1 MIVATIVLV
10 SALAILGS
18 AWSSF
23 TREVDARRDLLIGV
37 GSAYSAVVSKPV
49 AEQNASSVNR
59 VLRGLTEV
67 PGVVQADVRLEDGTR
82 LSQLGGGALLLGRDG
97 DPSAM
102 SHLGVWNAQQL
113 HVSVP
118 VRHNGR
124 KVGQLTML
132 ADVSD
137 LRSDIMG
144 NLTLTLTG
152 ALCLLMTALFLAW
165 FLISRLTSP
174 LSRLTAQMAIIASD
188 PGRETAP
195 VKAAGDETGLLAD
208 TFNQMMTVIRE
219 RDQRI
224 ARHMETLE
232 DTVDERTRDLRL
244 ARDAAEAANAAK
256 SDFLATM
263 SHEIRTPMNGM
274 MVMADMLAASDLPV
288 RQRRYA
294 DIISRSG
301 GSLLT
306 IINDILDLSKIE
318 NGKLDLEH
326 IPVSPEQLSLDAV
339 SLFSERAREKGLD
352 LTLCVSPK
360 VPERVIA
367 DPTRLNQVITNLVN
381 NALKFT
387 EDGGV
392 TINLAASDPLEN
404 GAVRLV
410 FAVDDTGVGIPQ
422 DKLPHIFDA
431 FSQADQTTTR
441 RFGGTGLGLAV
452 CKRLVDAM
460 GGRITVKSRVGKG
473 SQFRFDVTVPIEVCA
488 PKTADLPI
496 KATVECDTPLLRRSL
511 VFALN
516 AQGCGLAERPEEASF
531 RIVPSHRAATS
542 RSQVPTVIL
551 ADIGDIYAD
560 QVLADGRADDMLSL
574 PISRSDVRELLKRA
588 ASGRFRGPTAHQEC
602 DEMPALPNLA
612 GLHVLAVDDN
622 AVNREVL
629 REALSGIKVSA
640 DFAENGVEALK
651 ALELGDYD
659 LVLMDGAMPV
669 MDGFEATRRIRV
681 REAEA
686 RLDRVPVIAL
696 TAQVAGTSEADWT
709 EAGADGFV
717 SKPFTIE
724 RLAAVL
730 AGNVDVSAIEPKDL
744 EQQPASGQP
753 LFDAETLAQFE
764 ALGGASKHRVRD
776 TVWTMFVERAPAG
789 LEDLRK
795 AMNGEA
801 STDEC
806 ASLAHALK
814 SMALSAG
821 ASRIAAIAGEMEG
834 QLKAGQTDRASGHLP
849 DLEWAYRDTLTAM
862 EHEMSAAS
870 VGSDQHCLDIQ
881 AT

>member
-10 SALAILGS
+10 SLLAILGS

-23 TREVDARRDLLIGV
+23 SREVDARRGLLIGV
-37 GSAYSAVVSKPV
+37 GSAYSAVVSEPV
-49 AEQNASSVNR
+49 ANQNASSVSR

-67 PGVVQADVRLEDGTR
+67 PGIVQADVRLKDGTR

-102 SHLGVWNAQQL
+102 SHWAVWNAQQL

-118 VRHNGR
+118 VRHNGQQ
-124 KVGQLTML
+124 VGQLTML

-137 LRSDIMG
+137 LRSDILG
-144 NLTLTLTG
+144 DLTLTLTG
-152 ALCLLMTALFLAW
+152 AFGLLATALTLAW
-165 FLISRLTSP
+165 FLISRLTGP
-174 LSRLTAQMAIIASD
+174 LSRLTAQMAVIASD

-208 TFNQMMTVIRE
+208 TFNQMMLVIRE
-219 RDQRI
+219 RDRQI

-232 DTVDERTRDLRL
+232 NTVDERTRDLRL

-274 MVMADMLAASDLPV
+274 MVMADMLVASDLPV

-318 NGKLDLEH
+318 NGKLDLEQ
-326 IPVSPEQLSLDAV
+326 IPLSPEQLALDAV

-360 VPERVIA
+360 VPERVLA

-387 EDGGV
+387 EVGGV
-392 TINLAASDPLEN
+392 TISVAASDPLEN

-410 FAVDDTGVGIPQ
+410 FAVDDTGVGIPE

-460 GGRITVKSRVGKG
+460 GGRVTVNSCVGKG
-473 SQFRFDVTVPIEVCA
+473 SRFHVDVTVPVEACA
-488 PKTADLPI
+488 PKTANLPM

-511 VFALN
+511 VFALK
-516 AQGCGLAERPEEASF
+516 AQGCELAERPEEASF
-531 RIVPSHRAATS
+531 RIVPSHRAAS
-542 RSQVPTVIL
+542 SHSQMPTVIL
-551 ADIGDIYAD
+551 ADIGDVYAD
-560 QVLADGRADDMLSL
+560 RVLADGRADDVLSL
-574 PISRSDVRELLKRA
+574 PISRLDVCGLLKRA
-588 ASGRFRGPTAHQEC
+588 ATGQFLGPAALHESH
-602 DEMPALPNLA
+602 ERPALPNLA
-612 GLHVLAVDDN
+612 GLNVLAVDDN

-629 REALSGIKVSA
+629 REALVGINVAA
-640 DFAENGVEALK
+640 DFAENGLEALK
-651 ALELGDYD
+651 ALEHGDYD

-681 REAEA
+681 READA
-686 RLDRVPVIAL
+686 GLNRVPVIAL

-709 EAGADGFV
+709 DAGADGFV

-730 AGNVDVSAIEPKDL
+730 AGNVDTSAIQTSDVEQEP
-744 EQQPASGQP
+744 AIGHP
-753 LFDAETLAQFE
+753 LFDDETLAQFE

-789 LEDLRK
+789 YEDLRN

-806 ASLAHALK
+806 ASMAHAFK

-821 ASRIAAIAGEMEG
+821 ASRIAAFAGEMEAK
-834 QLKAGQTDRASGHLP
+834 LKAGRTGDASGQLP
-849 DLEWAYRDTLTAM
+849 DLESAHRDTLTAM
-862 EHEMSAAS
+862 ENEMSDSPAAGGQFS
-870 VGSDQHCLDIQ
+870 VNVQ
-881 AT
+881 AI